1 MPSADG
7 SALVV
12 HTVQKR
18 TMSAEVDHVPALPLP
33 PEPPEADQEVGTS
46 APEST
51 GAAPCAARMVTL
63 LSTESSPSR

>member
-18 TMSAEVDHVPALPLP
+18 TMSADVDQVLPD
-33 PEPPEADQEVGTS
+33 ADQEVGTS

-63 LSTESSPSR
+63 LSVEISPSR